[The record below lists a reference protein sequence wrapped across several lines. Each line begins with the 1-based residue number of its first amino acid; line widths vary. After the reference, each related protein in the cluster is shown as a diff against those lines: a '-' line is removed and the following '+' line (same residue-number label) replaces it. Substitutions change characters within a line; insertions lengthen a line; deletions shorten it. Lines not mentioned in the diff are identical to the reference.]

1 MREFRIS
8 IRFYPETTKSS
19 LDYLLIA
26 ISNWCLDN
34 ELILNLKKGKT
45 EFMLFGTSKNISLHP
60 ELINITYQFNE
71 ITVTTSYKYLGI
83 TLTPTL
89 NMNTNFRLS
98 LKKSNS
104 RLRLLSKI
112 RLHLNEKAAKSIYQS
127 MILPVITYGSLLNFA
142 RSELFSL
149 PIRLAGWLAG
159 YEILAFE
166 KPCLHYHKISTE
178 SQLIWC
184 K

>member
-1 MREFRIS
+1 MYHKES
-8 IRFYPETTKSS
+8 IVGPLLFIIFFNDFNTCLKHSKVIKYADDTVI
-19 LDYLLIA
+19 YLAGKDNFIIESRLSADMQA

-112 RLHLNEKAAKSIYQS
+112 KLHLKRKS
-127 MILPVITYGSLLNFA
+127 
-142 RSELFSL
+142 
-149 PIRLAGWLAG
+149 
-159 YEILAFE
+159 
-166 KPCLHYHKISTE
+166 C
-178 SQLIWC
+178 
-184 K
+184 